1 MSKKEFEEQYRIS
14 RKKALFL
21 RYSLDKIPHI
31 AKGDKSEYN
40 FKIRV
45 FEHNLKEEVEFFSDL
60 IVLSSPLEAP
70 DTSEDLSKML
80 KVPRDQSGFFLEAH
94 VKLRP
99 LDFATDG
106 IFLCGCAHWPK
117 NIPESIAQANG
128 AAGRAIRILGAK
140 EMVASGLVAEVNEEL
155 CVSCGVCVKLCPY
168 NAISKD
174 DMDNVSVNKLL
185 CKGCGVCGA
194 SCPESAIIIHHFT
207 NDQILSE
214 IIAYGGE

>member
-1 MSKKEFEEQYRIS
+1 MSKKEFEEQYRNS
-14 RKKALFL
+14 RRNALFL
-21 RYSLDKIPHI
+21 RYSLDKLPNIST
-31 AKGDKSEYN
+31 ASNSEYN
-40 FKIRV
+40 YKINL
-45 FEHNLKEEVEFFSDL
+45 FEHNLKEDVEFFSDL
-60 IVLSSPLEAP
+60 IVLSTPLVAP
-70 DTSEDLSKML
+70 DNIKDLSKML

-128 AAGRAIRILGAK
+128 AAGRATRILGAK
-140 EMVASGLVAEVNEEL
+140 EMVGSGLTAEVNEEL
-155 CVSCGVCVKLCPY
+155 CISCGVCLKLCPY

-174 DMDNVSVNKLL
+174 DMDIVSVNKLL

-194 SCPESAIIIHHFT
+194 SCPENAIIIHHFT
-207 NDQILSE
+207 KEQLLSE
-214 IIAYGGE
+214 IIVYGGE